1 MKITRSTIDTTVTIV
16 AALILLAALPSAV
29 RDTFETGRVY
39 LFSRQ
44 FLEELPQ
51 RFTGPGR
58 FRFILQPLLA
68 FLLGMRG
75 GLNDAR
81 MGQPPYLYSLLLG
94 GKNRKELLHNGLAAI
109 RILVVMGIVLDAVAQ
124 LLIYGQVHPGAA
136 LVVGPVLICIPYSVT
151 RALTNR
157 VIRLIHRGSAD
168 TQRTKRGE

>member
-94 GKNRKELLHNGLAAI
+94 GKNRKELLHNGATAHLRAGAPRGGPRGRACSDLHPLLSNACPDQSGDSAHPSRFRRHPANKER
-109 RILVVMGIVLDAVAQ
+109 RI
-124 LLIYGQVHPGAA
+124 
-136 LVVGPVLICIPYSVT
+136 T
-151 RALTNR
+151 
-157 VIRLIHRGSAD
+157 
-168 TQRTKRGE
+168 